1 VKITKDMTEKDI
13 DAMVEEFKIFGL
25 KDPLTNLKS
34 AYGSYI
40 PNFRIDPTY
49 VTFSQYWAP
58 RSSTA

>member
-1 VKITKDMTEKDI
+1 MTKKDTDDMEG
-13 DAMVEEFKIFGL
+13 EFKIFGL

-49 VTFSQYWAP
+49 VTFARYWAP
-58 RSSTA
+58 RIGTAEV